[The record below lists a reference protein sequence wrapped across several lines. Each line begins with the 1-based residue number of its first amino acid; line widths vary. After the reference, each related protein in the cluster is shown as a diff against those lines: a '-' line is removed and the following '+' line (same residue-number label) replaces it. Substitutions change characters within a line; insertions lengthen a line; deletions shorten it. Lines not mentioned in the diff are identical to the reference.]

1 MSITKT
7 KLENNRKYFI
17 IQFYI
22 NTLFNLFI
30 IFQLCNSL
38 TEYSN
43 TYVYSNKETIITE
56 FPSIPTNKYA

>member
-7 KLENNRKYFI
+7 KLETNRKYFI
-17 IQFYI
+17 FQFYI
-22 NTLFNLFI
+22 NTWFNLFI
-30 IFQLCNSL
+30 IFFLCNIL

-43 TYVYSNKETIITE
+43 KYVYSNKETIVTE